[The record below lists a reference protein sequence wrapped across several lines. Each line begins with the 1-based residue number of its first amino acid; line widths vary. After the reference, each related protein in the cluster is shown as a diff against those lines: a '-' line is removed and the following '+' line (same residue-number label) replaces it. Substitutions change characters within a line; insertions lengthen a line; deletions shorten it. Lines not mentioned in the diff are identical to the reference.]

1 MSYPK
6 ARLGC
11 TRGRTMGRSMG
22 GTTGRTT
29 GRWMDLKEAAE
40 TMGVTSEA
48 VRKRVR
54 RGTLASEKHE
64 DGRVLVWVDAGSD
77 NGYDGGYDERVGRG
91 YGELL
96 EEVRDRVR
104 SLEKQLDEEKEAN
117 RENRRIIAGLV
128 QRVPELEPARES
140 PESPETSSEEPYS
153 THAPPE
159 QEKPSQRRSWLH
171 RFFFG
176 PQ

>member
-1 MSYPK
+1 
-6 ARLGC
+6 
-11 TRGRTMGRSMG
+11 
-22 GTTGRTT
+22 
-29 GRWMDLKEAAE
+29 MDLKEAAE
-40 TMGVTSEA
+40 SLGVTSEA

-77 NGYDGGYDERVGRG
+77 DGYDGGSDSGYDKRVGRG
-91 YGELL
+91 YDELL
-96 EEVRDRVR
+96 AEVRDRVQ

-128 QRVPELEPARES
+128 QRVPELEPAREA
-140 PESPETSSEEPYS
+140 PPEPRESPETASEEPHN

-159 QEKPSQRRSWLH
+159 QQEPSQRRSWW
-171 RFFFG
+171 RAFFG
-176 PQ
+176 LE

>member
-1 MSYPK
+1 
-6 ARLGC
+6 
-11 TRGRTMGRSMG
+11 
-22 GTTGRTT
+22 
-29 GRWMDLKEAAE
+29 MDLKEAAE
-40 TMGVTSEA
+40 TLGVTSEA

-77 NGYDGGYDERVGRG
+77 DGYDGGSDSGYDERGGRG
-91 YGELL
+91 YDELL
-96 EEVRDRVR
+96 AEVRDRVR

-140 PESPETSSEEPYS
+140 PESPEASSEEPSS

-159 QEKPSQRRSWLH
+159 HQEPSQRRSWWRAL
-171 RFFFG
+171 FG
-176 PQ
+176 IQY